1 MKNRSKSQLEILKEN
16 MAAGKYVVA
25 MSTNIDTED
34 KAILDAVCNFHRT
47 HDIRLAERYAELFL
61 RDLIDNFNLDYINS
75 KGYYKGVENPSSY
88 FIFTDKEKAK
98 LFVENAASWF
108 GQESIIAFSP
118 NCSFEEYNAPV
129 DYSTKLDNS
138 YIVFNFD
145 GEVLETPRK

>member
-1 MKNRSKSQLEILKEN
+1 MVNRSKSQLEILKEN
-16 MAAGKYVVA
+16 MEAGKYVVA

-34 KAILDAVCNFHRT
+34 ENILKAVMKFYNVN
-47 HDIRLAERYAELFL
+47 DIRLAERYAEMFL
-61 RDLIDNFNLDYINS
+61 KDLIDSFNLDYIRS

-108 GQESIIAFSP
+108 GQESIIAFGP

-129 DYSTKLDNS
+129 DYSTKLDDV
-138 YIVFNFD
+138 YIIFNFD